1 MAEMLADI
9 DEALAEGEFGPPVYL
24 KGFKGEPVRV
34 TPDGCKTMFEILK
47 NSVAKYGSRNAVGT
61 RDVVQVHTIEEKGRK
76 FEKIEL
82 ANSFKFLT
90 YDEYGARVLGFARGL
105 VAAAS
110 IPAKGRMVIYAETQR
125 DWMVAALAGF
135 SMSIEIVTIY
145 ATLGE
150 EGALYGLNQTKA
162 QVVVADHKLL
172 KVLSKIAPECAH
184 LKQVITIGDCD
195 PKFRETL
202 EGCGKTVLTFDEVVA
217 IGLGEQG
224 AAIEERPP
232 QPEDIAVVMYTSGTT
247 GPPKGVLL
255 THANIT
261 SAAAGFNHC
270 ASTCGLSCDTVFLAY
285 LPLAHIMEMV
295 AEISIIMLGACM
307 GYGSPHTLIE
317 SGVKLKR
324 PESDGDCKVLSP
336 TFMVFAPAVMDKV
349 YKGVTKKVSDAGG
362 VSQWAFNTALD
373 YGMQNYDAGG
383 VGVNPILNMAFSSVQ
398 ATLGGKIT
406 LAVTGSAPLSPEI
419 QKFMQTV
426 LKAPVRQGYGLTENC
441 ACATI
446 GTMADNAVKSVG
458 PPQACAIIRLADWP
472 EGLYRNSDKDNPE
485 IGMRRGEVLIGGPT
499 VCVGYLV
506 DPDAPDPDIVKK
518 NEEEFV
524 TIQGERYFRTGDIG
538 QLTAQG
544 NLMII
549 DRKKDLWK
557 GPSGEY
563 VALSKVEASIKLSPY
578 IDMPLVYGKTG
589 GEYHIAL
596 CCVIDGEIKKLGETK
611 GIAGSVQELCKN
623 EEIIAEVSASCRQM
637 CVDTKLVEFEIPR
650 KYAFLPTTDGVPAW
664 TPENDMLTAAM
675 KLKRPMIQRTHVAEI
690 DAMYA

>member
-1 MAEMLADI
+1 MTDVSSAE
-9 DEALAEGEFGPPVYL
+9 
-24 KGFKGEPVRV
+24 
-34 TPDGCKTMFEILK
+34 
-47 NSVAKYGSRNAVGT
+47 
-61 RDVVQVHTIEEKGRK
+61 
-76 FEKIEL
+76 
-82 ANSFKFLT
+82 
-90 YDEYGARVLGFARGL
+90 
-105 VAAAS
+105 
-110 IPAKGRMVIYAETQR
+110 
-125 DWMVAALAGF
+125 
-135 SMSIEIVTIY
+135 
-145 ATLGE
+145 
-150 EGALYGLNQTKA
+150 
-162 QVVVADHKLL
+162 
-172 KVLSKIAPECAH
+172 
-184 LKQVITIGDCD
+184 
-195 PKFRETL
+195 
-202 EGCGKTVLTFDEVVA
+202 
-217 IGLGEQG
+217 
-224 AAIEERPP
+224 
-232 QPEDIAVVMYTSGTT
+232 
-247 GPPKGVLL
+247 
-255 THANIT
+255 
-261 SAAAGFNHC
+261 
-270 ASTCGLSCDTVFLAY
+270 
-285 LPLAHIMEMV
+285 
-295 AEISIIMLGACM
+295 
-307 GYGSPHTLIE
+307 
-317 SGVKLKR
+317 
-324 PESDGDCKVLSP
+324 
-336 TFMVFAPAVMDKV
+336 
-349 YKGVTKKVSDAGG
+349 VSDA
-362 VSQWAFNTALD
+362 LD
-373 YGMQNYDAGG
+373 GD
-383 VGVNPILNMAFSSVQ
+383 I
-398 ATLGGKIT
+398 
-406 LAVTGSAPLSPEI
+406 
-419 QKFMQTV
+419 V
-426 LKAPVRQGYGLTENC
+426 LL
-441 ACATI
+441 I
-446 GTMADNAVKSVG
+446 FLDNLRIWRLFVDNSLKSVG
-458 PPQACAIIRLADWP
+458 PPQACAIIRIADWP